1 MNKLVNRIINKPGI
15 KHNLSQLTFIF
26 MNIEIPDIL
35 SQISNIKIS
44 NIRNIKYKEKIKSEE
59 NILFSV
65 LTIFFLTENYL
76 C

>member
-1 MNKLVNRIINKPGI
+1 MICNRIINKPGI

-44 NIRNIKYKEKIKSEE
+44 NIRNIKYKEKARKMFYF
-59 NILFSV
+59 LF
-65 LTIFFLTENYL
+65 LQFFLMEECL